1 MQRIPLLLHR
11 SVVKVVSGHLA
22 LVLLA
27 IQQSAVASELNG
39 APQTGGAMQVAFG
52 LMIVLA
58 VMALIA
64 WAVKRIGPGSIGSS
78 SVARIVGGV
87 SVGNRERVVVIE
99 VADRWIVVGVAP
111 GQVHGIANVDI
122 GAAHLPAQQT
132 RDIQKASNQA
142 QAFNPF
148 AKWLKQAIAKT
159 PDNQPSND
167 HDAPQAK

>member
-1 MQRIPLLLHR
+1 LLLHR
-11 SVVKVVSGHLA
+11 PVVKVVSGHLA

-27 IQQSAVASELNG
+27 IQQSAVAAELNS
-39 APQTGGAMQVAFG
+39 APQTGGAMRVAFG

-64 WAVKRIGPGSIGSS
+64 WAVNRIGPGNIGSS
-78 SVARIVGGV
+78 SAARIVGGV

-111 GQVHGIANVDI
+111 GQVNGIANIDI
-122 GAAHLPAQQT
+122 GAAHLSVQQT
-132 RDIQKASNQA
+132 RDIQIASNQT
-142 QAFNPF
+142 QTFNTF

-159 PDNQPSND
+159 PDNQLSND
-167 HDAPQAK
+167 HDASQAN